1 MIEGRGKLVD
11 AHTICVN
18 GKNYTVSI
26 QWFHRWRIKHA
37 MSISKY
43 LLWLKC
49 SHDQPSEQNIP

>member
-18 GKNYTVSI
+18 GKNYTVSV

-37 MSISKY
+37 MSTSKY
-43 LLWLKC
+43 SLLSGK
-49 SHDQPSEQNIP
+49 S